1 MSLGRLTRYALDA
14 MMVSTVLAGIK
25 HTSGLTPD
33 LTRIEEPNIRGVLQK
48 YLDAGNFCF
57 ETALSMAQG
66 SNYFRLATP
75 ELSLFGD
82 SHRHVQDTLK
92 KW

>member
-1 MSLGRLTRYALDA
+1 MALGRIFRYAVDA

-33 LTRIEEPNIRGVLQK
+33 VARINEPTVRHVAEK
-48 YLDAGNFCF
+48 YLEAGDFCF

-82 SHRHVQDTLK
+82 SHRHLQDALRK
-92 KW
+92 

>member
-1 MSLGRLTRYALDA
+1 MVLGRVTRYAVDA

-25 HTSGLTPD
+25 HSSGLTPD
-33 LTRIEEPNIRGVLQK
+33 LTRVEEPTIRNALQK

-57 ETALSMAQG
+57 ETALSLAQG
-66 SNYFRLATP
+66 SNYFHLATP

-82 SHRHVQDTLK
+82 THRHVQDTLK